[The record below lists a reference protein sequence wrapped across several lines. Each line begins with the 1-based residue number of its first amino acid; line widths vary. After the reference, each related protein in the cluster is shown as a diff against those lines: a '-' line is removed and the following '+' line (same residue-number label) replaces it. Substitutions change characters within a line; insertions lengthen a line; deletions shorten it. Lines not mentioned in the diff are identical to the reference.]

1 MSTQTETLSTDH
13 SQAEVDGAHSHGEA
27 PVIST
32 TSRADRLSSFVLDDF
47 TMPTGR
53 EEEWRFSPVR
63 SLQGLFAADFTGV
76 RPQVTLD
83 GDDNVTL
90 EEVAADDARLGQAGI
105 PSDRIAAAAWEHRGN
120 SWVVTIPKEHVA
132 AKEITLDVRGQ
143 GMGPSVNHVLI
154 NAESLSEATVIINHT
169 GASELAQTVE
179 ILVGDGA
186 NLKVVSVQDWEDEAI
201 HVSAQRAKLGRD
213 AKLHH
218 IVVTLGG
225 KVVRLTPEAIL
236 DGKGAEVELDGVYFS
251 DSGQHQEHRLFVDHV
266 APNCYSRV
274 AYKGALQGEEAR
286 TVWIGDVLIRKDA
299 EGTDTYELNRN
310 LLLTAGARADSVPNL
325 EIETGE
331 IEGAGHASA
340 TGQFDDE
347 QLFYLSARGIPE
359 AAARRLVVRGFFADL
374 IQKIKVEDV
383 EARVLHEIEEE
394 LNAALGEVPALETGL
409 QEEIDR
415 SIEDGA
421 RE

>member
-13 SQAEVDGAHSHGEA
+13 SKSELDGAHSHGEA

-32 TSRADRLSSFVLDDF
+32 TSRADRLSSFDLSDF
-47 TMPTGR
+47 AMPTGR

-63 SLQGLFAADFTGV
+63 NLQGLFAADFTGP
-76 RPQVTLD
+76 RPQVSID
-83 GDDNVTL
+83 GDEAVTL
-90 EEVAADDARLGQAGI
+90 EEVDADDARLGQAGI

-132 AKEITLDVRGQ
+132 KREITIDVRGQ
-143 GMGPSVNHVLI
+143 GMGASVNHLLI
-154 NAESLSEATVIINHT
+154 NAETLSEATVILNHT
-169 GASELAQTVE
+169 GSTELAQTVE
-179 ILVGDGA
+179 IIVGDGA
-186 NLKVVSVQDWEDEAI
+186 NLKVVSVQEFEDDAI
-201 HVSAQRAKLGRD
+201 YVSAQRAKIGRD
-213 AKLHH
+213 GSLHH
-218 IVVTLGG
+218 IVVTFGG
-225 KVVRLTPEAIL
+225 KVVRISPEAIL
-236 DGKGAEVELDGVYFS
+236 DGKGGEVELDGVYFS

-286 TVWIGDVLIRKDA
+286 TVWIGDVLIRKEA

-310 LLLTAGARADSVPNL
+310 LLLTPGARADSVPNL

-340 TGQFDDE
+340 TGQFDEE
-347 QLFYLSARGIPE
+347 QLFYLQARGIPE

-383 EARVLHEIEEE
+383 EARILREIEME
-394 LNAALGEVPALETGL
+394 LNAALGEVPELDAGL
-409 QEEIDR
+409 QAQIDQ
-415 SIEDGA
+415 SIEDSA